1 MYDFIRSVTFY
12 PRSAPSTKKMVN
24 DESKQAA
31 DDAAAAGDASR
42 VRYSCSQ
49 DAGDASDDAT
59 QLDLDFYF
67 RYVIETT
74 LGGATKV
81 ELPRLQIAYIFNL
94 ASKLLPCAGDTETTN
109 ESDPLEPSFVIS
121 AVDSA
126 IDDRLLNI
134 GEDLWRLETR

>member
-1 MYDFIRSVTFY
+1 MGFIRSVTFY

-67 RYVIETT
+67 RYEIAGV
-74 LGGATKV
+74 ATKV
-81 ELPRLQIAYIFNL
+81 ELPRLQIAYVFNL

>member
-1 MYDFIRSVTFY
+1 MYECFIRSVTFY

-24 DESKQAA
+24 DESKQ
-31 DDAAAAGDASR
+31 AAGDASR

-67 RYVIETT
+67 RYEIALKS

-81 ELPRLQIAYIFNL
+81 ELPRLQIAYVFNL

-121 AVDSA
+121 ALDSA

-134 GEDLWRLETR
+134 GEEFWRLETR